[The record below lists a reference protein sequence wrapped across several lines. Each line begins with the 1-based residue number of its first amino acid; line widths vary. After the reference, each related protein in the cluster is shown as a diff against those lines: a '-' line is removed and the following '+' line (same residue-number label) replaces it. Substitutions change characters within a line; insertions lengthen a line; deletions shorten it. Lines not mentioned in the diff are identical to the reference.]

1 MAHAQFDTAVPAL
14 LLTIGAHE
22 WDYGALAT
30 VRTLGRVGVPMWAT
44 ASRPHSPLAASRYL
58 TREVPWPTTGDES
71 QADLVAAIVRMA
83 QHIGT
88 PAVAIAGDDETAV
101 LIAAHRDVLAEHLK
115 LPVIAPELPGQLASK
130 GGLAQL
136 CAAHGTP
143 TPRSVT
149 PTSWADVAQFASEAA
164 FPFVLKNPDPFS
176 RLVDPAVA
184 ATTKVIGVAELE
196 VALTNW
202 QPGEPLLIQEFI
214 PETDSEDWYVEAV
227 FDDAAA
233 PVVAFS
239 GQKLRAFPA
248 GTGVGTLS
256 VSAVNPRVIAG
267 ACEFAGAI
275 GYSGVCDMDW
285 RYDRRD
291 DTYKLIDFNPR
302 RGAQFRLFQ
311 SDTGIDVVRALHLLL
326 TGRRVKAGRQVAG
339 IHHVVGVLDQ
349 KAFRSQRRSHRAG
362 PALIQRG
369 PMERSWWAADD
380 PAPAWRFATQLGPV
394 AKLTH
399 AVRAPFQR
407 N

>member
-1 MAHAQFDTAVPAL
+1 MATTGYDSSVPAL

-44 ASRPHSPLAASRYL
+44 VGRPLTPLAASRYL
-58 TREVPWPTTGDES
+58 TAAVPWPTTGAES
-71 QADLVAAIVRMA
+71 AGDLVAAMRRMA
-83 QHIGT
+83 EGIGV

-101 LIAAHRDVLAEHLK
+101 LLAAHREELAECLR
-115 LPVIAPELPGQLASK
+115 LPHVAPELPAQLAGKSS
-130 GGLAQL
+130 LAAL

-143 TPRSVT
+143 APRSLTPSSWTDVT
-149 PTSWADVAQFASEAA
+149 QFACVAA
-164 FPFVLKNPDPFS
+164 FPFVLKNPDPFA
-176 RLVDPAVA
+176 RLVAPAVT
-184 ATTKVIGVAELE
+184 ATTKVVDAAELQQ
-196 VALTNW
+196 ALAHW
-202 QPGEPLLIQEFI
+202 EPGEPLLIQEFI
-214 PETDSEDWYVEAV
+214 PEADSEDWYVEAV
-227 FDDAAA
+227 FDDSAA

-239 GQKLRAFPA
+239 GRKLRAYPT

-256 VSAVNPRVIAG
+256 VSAVNSRLIAA

-311 SDTGIDVVRALHLLL
+311 SDTGVDVVRALHLLL
-326 TGRRVKAGRQVAG
+326 TGRRVPAGRQLEG

-349 KAFRSQRRSHRAG
+349 RAYRNQRRGHQDG
-362 PALIQRG
+362 PRLIQRG
-369 PMERSWWAADD
+369 RVERSWWAADD
-380 PAPAWRFATQLGPV
+380 PAPARRFAAQLGPI
-394 AKLTH
+394 AKVTK
-399 AVRAPFQR
+399 AIGAPFR
-407 N
+407 HN